1 MFSFGWGEI
10 LLILI
15 VVIIVVGPKDI
26 PKFLRQIG
34 NLSKSIKK
42 ISREFKSSLNQI
54 AEETDLKDVKN
65 SITEIT
71 DLNKE
76 IDIKSKK
83 FSGVSNFAL
92 GDMHVNVIGVFPPCL
107 IALIIVSF
115 QLIFPLITFEVIFS
129 FTTKCVSNFSMFG

>member
-10 LLILI
+10 LLIFL

-65 SITEIT
+65 SITEVT
-71 DLNKE
+71 NLSNE
-76 IDIKSKK
+76 LDIKSNLKNEIK
-83 FSGVSNFAL
+83 TIKETISSVEKDISNT
-92 GDMHVNVIGVFPPCL
+92 NK
-107 IALIIVSF
+107 SK
-115 QLIFPLITFEVIFS
+115 E
-129 FTTKCVSNFSMFG
+129 K

>member
-15 VVIIVVGPKDI
+15 VVFIVVGPKDI

-54 AEETDLKDVKN
+54 AEESDLKDVKN
-65 SITEIT
+65 SITDIT
-71 DLNKE
+71 DIKQELNIKNNLKNEINTIKE
-76 IDIKSKK
+76 TVTSVEKDITDINKSKEK
-83 FSGVSNFAL
+83 
-92 GDMHVNVIGVFPPCL
+92 
-107 IALIIVSF
+107 
-115 QLIFPLITFEVIFS
+115 
-129 FTTKCVSNFSMFG
+129 

>member
-10 LLILI
+10 LLILL

-65 SITEIT
+65 SITEVT
-71 DLNKE
+71 NLNKE
-76 IDIKSKK
+76 LDIKNSLKNEMKTIKETISSVEKDVSDINKSKEK
-83 FSGVSNFAL
+83 
-92 GDMHVNVIGVFPPCL
+92 
-107 IALIIVSF
+107 
-115 QLIFPLITFEVIFS
+115 
-129 FTTKCVSNFSMFG
+129 

>member
-10 LLILI
+10 LLILV

-65 SITEIT
+65 SITEVT

-76 IDIKSKK
+76 LDIKSSLKNEIK
-83 FSGVSNFAL
+83 TIKDTISSVEEDVSNI
-92 GDMHVNVIGVFPPCL
+92 NK
-107 IALIIVSF
+107 SK
-115 QLIFPLITFEVIFS
+115 E
-129 FTTKCVSNFSMFG
+129 K

>member
-10 LLILI
+10 LLILV

-65 SITEIT
+65 SITEVT
-71 DLNKE
+71 YLKKDLY
-76 IDIKSKK
+76 IKSNLKNEIK
-83 FSGVSNFAL
+83 TIKETISSVEEDVSNI
-92 GDMHVNVIGVFPPCL
+92 NK
-107 IALIIVSF
+107 SK
-115 QLIFPLITFEVIFS
+115 E
-129 FTTKCVSNFSMFG
+129 K

>member
-10 LLILI
+10 LLILL

-26 PKFLRQIG
+26 PKLLRQLG

-65 SITEIT
+65 SITEVT
-71 DLNKE
+71 NLNKE
-76 IDIKSKK
+76 LDIKSNLKNEIK
-83 FSGVSNFAL
+83 TIKETISSVEEDVSNI
-92 GDMHVNVIGVFPPCL
+92 NN
-107 IALIIVSF
+107 SK
-115 QLIFPLITFEVIFS
+115 E
-129 FTTKCVSNFSMFG
+129 K

>member
-10 LLILI
+10 LLILL

-54 AEETDLKDVKN
+54 AEETDLKDIKN
-65 SITEIT
+65 SITEVT
-71 DLNKE
+71 NLNKE
-76 IDIKSKK
+76 LDIKSNLKNEIQAIK
-83 FSGVSNFAL
+83 ETISSVEEDVSNL
-92 GDMHVNVIGVFPPCL
+92 NK
-107 IALIIVSF
+107 SK
-115 QLIFPLITFEVIFS
+115 E
-129 FTTKCVSNFSMFG
+129 K

>member
-10 LLILI
+10 LLIL
-15 VVIIVVGPKDI
+15 VVIIIVVGPKDI

-65 SITEIT
+65 SITEVT

-76 IDIKSKK
+76 IDIKSNLKNEIK
-83 FSGVSNFAL
+83 IIKVTISSVEEDVSN
-92 GDMHVNVIGVFPPCL
+92 IKY
-107 IALIIVSF
+107 SK
-115 QLIFPLITFEVIFS
+115 E
-129 FTTKCVSNFSMFG
+129 K

>member
-10 LLILI
+10 LLIL
-15 VVIIVVGPKDI
+15 VVIIIVVGPKDI

-65 SITEIT
+65 SITEVT
-71 DLNKE
+71 NLNKE
-76 IDIKSKK
+76 LDIKSNLKNEIK
-83 FSGVSNFAL
+83 TIKETISSVEEDVSNI
-92 GDMHVNVIGVFPPCL
+92 NK
-107 IALIIVSF
+107 SK
-115 QLIFPLITFEVIFS
+115 E
-129 FTTKCVSNFSMFG
+129 K

>member
-1 MFSFGWGEI
+1 MLTFGWGEI
-10 LLILI
+10 LLILL

-65 SITEIT
+65 SITEVT
-71 DLNKE
+71 DLSKE
-76 IDIKSKK
+76 IDIKSNLKNEIK
-83 FSGVSNFAL
+83 SSYIR
-92 GDMHVNVIGVFPPCL
+92 D
-107 IALIIVSF
+107 F
-115 QLIFPLITFEVIFS
+115 QFL
-129 FTTKCVSNFSMFG
+129 KCVF

>member
-10 LLILI
+10 LLILV

-42 ISREFKSSLNQI
+42 ISREFKYSLNQI

-65 SITEIT
+65 SITEVT

-76 IDIKSKK
+76 FDIKSNLNNEIKTIK
-83 FSGVSNFAL
+83 ETISSVEEDVS
-92 GDMHVNVIGVFPPCL
+92 
-107 IALIIVSF
+107 IINKSK
-115 QLIFPLITFEVIFS
+115 E
-129 FTTKCVSNFSMFG
+129 K

>member
-42 ISREFKSSLNQI
+42 ISREFKSSLNQY
-54 AEETDLKDVKN
+54 
-65 SITEIT
+65 
-71 DLNKE
+71 
-76 IDIKSKK
+76 
-83 FSGVSNFAL
+83 G
-92 GDMHVNVIGVFPPCL
+92 
-107 IALIIVSF
+107 
-115 QLIFPLITFEVIFS
+115 
-129 FTTKCVSNFSMFG
+129 

>member
-10 LLILI
+10 LLIL
-15 VVIIVVGPKDI
+15 VVIIVVVGPKDI

-65 SITEIT
+65 SITEVAN
-71 DLNKE
+71 LNKE
-76 IDIKSKK
+76 LDIKSNLKNEIK
-83 FSGVSNFAL
+83 TIKETISSVEEDVSKINK
-92 GDMHVNVIGVFPPCL
+92 
-107 IALIIVSF
+107 SK
-115 QLIFPLITFEVIFS
+115 E
-129 FTTKCVSNFSMFG
+129 K

>member
-10 LLILI
+10 LLILV

-65 SITEIT
+65 SITEVT

-76 IDIKSKK
+76 FDIKSNLKNEIK
-83 FSGVSNFAL
+83 TIKETISSVEEDVSNI
-92 GDMHVNVIGVFPPCL
+92 NK
-107 IALIIVSF
+107 S
-115 QLIFPLITFEVIFS
+115 EE
-129 FTTKCVSNFSMFG
+129 K

>member
-10 LLILI
+10 LLVLI

-54 AEETDLKDVKN
+54 TEETNLKDVKN
-65 SITEIT
+65 SITDFT
-71 DLNKE
+71 DLNKDL
-76 IDIKSKK
+76 DIKSNLKHEINTIK
-83 FSGVSNFAL
+83 ETVSTVEKDISSIN
-92 GDMHVNVIGVFPPCL
+92 N
-107 IALIIVSF
+107 SK
-115 QLIFPLITFEVIFS
+115 E
-129 FTTKCVSNFSMFG
+129 K

>member
-10 LLILI
+10 LLILL

-65 SITEIT
+65 SITEVT
-71 DLNKE
+71 NLNKE
-76 IDIKSKK
+76 LDIKSSLKNELK
-83 FSGVSNFAL
+83 TIKETISSVEKDVSNI
-92 GDMHVNVIGVFPPCL
+92 NK
-107 IALIIVSF
+107 SK
-115 QLIFPLITFEVIFS
+115 E
-129 FTTKCVSNFSMFG
+129 K

>member
-54 AEETDLKDVKN
+54 TEETDLKDVKN
-65 SITEIT
+65 SITNITDIKKDLDIKSNLKNEINTIKETVSSVEKEIT
-71 DLNKE
+71 DIN
-76 IDIKSKK
+76 KSKEK
-83 FSGVSNFAL
+83 
-92 GDMHVNVIGVFPPCL
+92 
-107 IALIIVSF
+107 
-115 QLIFPLITFEVIFS
+115 
-129 FTTKCVSNFSMFG
+129 

>member
-54 AEETDLKDVKN
+54 AEETDLKVVKN

-71 DLNKE
+71 DLNKDL
-76 IDIKSKK
+76 DIKSNLKNEIK
-83 FSGVSNFAL
+83 TIKETISSVEEDVSNI
-92 GDMHVNVIGVFPPCL
+92 NI
-107 IALIIVSF
+107 SK
-115 QLIFPLITFEVIFS
+115 E
-129 FTTKCVSNFSMFG
+129 K

>member
-10 LLILI
+10 LLILV

-54 AEETDLKDVKN
+54 VEETDLKDVKN
-65 SITEIT
+65 SITDVT
-71 DLNKE
+71 DIKKDL
-76 IDIKSKK
+76 DIKSNLKNEINTIK
-83 FSGVSNFAL
+83 ETVTSVEKDLKDINKSK
-92 GDMHVNVIGVFPPCL
+92 
-107 IALIIVSF
+107 
-115 QLIFPLITFEVIFS
+115 E
-129 FTTKCVSNFSMFG
+129 K

>member
-10 LLILI
+10 LLIL
-15 VVIIVVGPKDI
+15 VVIIIVVGPKDI

-65 SITEIT
+65 SITEVT
-71 DLNKE
+71 NLNKE
-76 IDIKSKK
+76 LDIKSNLKNEIK
-83 FSGVSNFAL
+83 TIKDTISSVEEDVS
-92 GDMHVNVIGVFPPCL
+92 
-107 IALIIVSF
+107 IINKSK
-115 QLIFPLITFEVIFS
+115 E
-129 FTTKCVSNFSMFG
+129 K

>member
-10 LLILI
+10 LLILV

-65 SITEIT
+65 SITDVTNINK
-71 DLNKE
+71 DL
-76 IDIKSKK
+76 DIKSNLKNEIK
-83 FSGVSNFAL
+83 TIKETISSVEEDVSNI
-92 GDMHVNVIGVFPPCL
+92 NK
-107 IALIIVSF
+107 SK
-115 QLIFPLITFEVIFS
+115 E
-129 FTTKCVSNFSMFG
+129 K

>member
-10 LLILI
+10 LLILL

-65 SITEIT
+65 SITEVT
-71 DLNKE
+71 DLKKE
-76 IDIKSKK
+76 LDIKSSLKNEINTIK
-83 FSGVSNFAL
+83 ETISSVEEDVSNI
-92 GDMHVNVIGVFPPCL
+92 NK
-107 IALIIVSF
+107 SK
-115 QLIFPLITFEVIFS
+115 E
-129 FTTKCVSNFSMFG
+129 K

>member
-10 LLILI
+10 LLVLL

-65 SITEIT
+65 SITEVT
-71 DLNKE
+71 NLNKE
-76 IDIKSKK
+76 LDIKSSLKNELK
-83 FSGVSNFAL
+83 TIKETISSVEKDVSNI
-92 GDMHVNVIGVFPPCL
+92 NK
-107 IALIIVSF
+107 SK
-115 QLIFPLITFEVIFS
+115 E
-129 FTTKCVSNFSMFG
+129 K

>member
-10 LLILI
+10 LLILL

-65 SITEIT
+65 SITDIT
-71 DLNKE
+71 DIKKE
-76 IDIKSKK
+76 LDIKSNFKNEINTIK
-83 FSGVSNFAL
+83 ETVSSVEKDISDINK
-92 GDMHVNVIGVFPPCL
+92 
-107 IALIIVSF
+107 SK
-115 QLIFPLITFEVIFS
+115 E
-129 FTTKCVSNFSMFG
+129 K

>member
-65 SITEIT
+65 SITEVT
-71 DLNKE
+71 NLNKE
-76 IDIKSKK
+76 LDIKSNLKNEIK
-83 FSGVSNFAL
+83 TIKETISSVEEDFSKINKSK
-92 GDMHVNVIGVFPPCL
+92 
-107 IALIIVSF
+107 
-115 QLIFPLITFEVIFS
+115 E
-129 FTTKCVSNFSMFG
+129 K

>member
-10 LLILI
+10 LLIFI

-54 AEETDLKDVKN
+54 VEETELKDVKN
-65 SITEIT
+65 SITDVT
-71 DLNKE
+71 DIKKDL
-76 IDIKSKK
+76 DIKSNLKNEINTIK
-83 FSGVSNFAL
+83 ETVTSVEK
-92 GDMHVNVIGVFPPCL
+92 D
-107 IALIIVSF
+107 
-115 QLIFPLITFEVIFS
+115 ITDINKSKE
-129 FTTKCVSNFSMFG
+129 K

>member
-10 LLILI
+10 LLILL

-54 AEETDLKDVKN
+54 TEETDLKDVKN
-65 SITEIT
+65 SITEVT
-71 DLNKE
+71 NLKKE
-76 IDIKSKK
+76 LDIKSSLKNEIK
-83 FSGVSNFAL
+83 TIKETISSVEKDFSNINESK
-92 GDMHVNVIGVFPPCL
+92 
-107 IALIIVSF
+107 
-115 QLIFPLITFEVIFS
+115 E
-129 FTTKCVSNFSMFG
+129 K

>member
-65 SITEIT
+65 SITEVT
-71 DLNKE
+71 NLNKE
-76 IDIKSKK
+76 LDIKSNLKNEIK
-83 FSGVSNFAL
+83 TIKDTISSVEEDVSNI
-92 GDMHVNVIGVFPPCL
+92 NK
-107 IALIIVSF
+107 SK
-115 QLIFPLITFEVIFS
+115 E
-129 FTTKCVSNFSMFG
+129 N

>member
-10 LLILI
+10 LLILL

-54 AEETDLKDVKN
+54 SEETDLKDVKN
-65 SITEIT
+65 SITEFT
-71 DLNKE
+71 NLNKE
-76 IDIKSKK
+76 LDIKSNLKNEIK
-83 FSGVSNFAL
+83 TIKQTISSVEEDVSNL
-92 GDMHVNVIGVFPPCL
+92 NKSKD
-107 IALIIVSF
+107 
-115 QLIFPLITFEVIFS
+115 
-129 FTTKCVSNFSMFG
+129 K

>member
-10 LLILI
+10 LLILL

-65 SITEIT
+65 SITDVT
-71 DLNKE
+71 NLNKE
-76 IDIKSKK
+76 LNIKSNLKNEIK
-83 FSGVSNFAL
+83 TIKETISSVEKDFSNINKSK
-92 GDMHVNVIGVFPPCL
+92 
-107 IALIIVSF
+107 
-115 QLIFPLITFEVIFS
+115 E
-129 FTTKCVSNFSMFG
+129 K

>member
-10 LLILI
+10 LLILL

-65 SITEIT
+65 SITEVT
-71 DLNKE
+71 NLNKE
-76 IDIKSKK
+76 LDIKSNLKNEIK
-83 FSGVSNFAL
+83 TIKETISSVEEDISNI
-92 GDMHVNVIGVFPPCL
+92 NN
-107 IALIIVSF
+107 SK
-115 QLIFPLITFEVIFS
+115 E
-129 FTTKCVSNFSMFG
+129 K